1 MDRRSFIRGFGVGV
15 LFTALILGVSFVV
28 RTSDAYV
35 KSQALK
41 LGMVYQDEPGE
52 DLVFVSPNPEDEAN
66 QGDGKNADSSNKDK
80 SDKKDKG
87 AKESAKPKKSAA
99 PKETEKPKN
108 TAAGKATEKP
118 KKPAAPA
125 ASPQDTKK
133 PDVTPKPTAKPG
145 NIKPKKTVAPKGK
158 QTLTM
163 VAGEW
168 SSDVSAKLEKMG
180 IVKDAKQF
188 DKYLND
194 NGYSERINAGTYSVS
209 VDDTYEQLA
218 RKITK
223 R

>member
-1 MDRRSFIRGFGVGV
+1 MDKRSFIRGFGVGV
-15 LFTALILGVSFVV
+15 LFTALILGISFVV

-52 DLVFVSPNPEDEAN
+52 DLVFTSPDPETSDK
-66 QGDGKNADSSNKDK
+66 QDGDQNKNEDSPKQ
-80 SDKKDKG
+80 DKKDKK
-87 AKESAKPKKSAA
+87 AKESGKPKEPTAGK
-99 PKETEKPKN
+99 PKNTEKPKE
-108 TAAGKATEKP
+108 TKKPVKSAVPAASESPKAT
-118 KKPAAPA
+118 KKPA
-125 ASPQDTKK
+125 
-133 PDVTPKPTAKPG
+133 VTAKPTVKPE
-145 NIKPKKTVAPKGK
+145 NVRPKKTKGK
-158 QTLTM
+158 QTLTI

-168 SSDVSAKLEKMG
+168 SSDVSAKLERMG
-180 IVKDAKQF
+180 IVKSAKQF

-194 NGYSERINAGTYSVS
+194 NGYSERISAGTYSVS

>member
-1 MDRRSFIRGFGVGV
+1 MDKRSFIRGFGVGV

-41 LGMVYQDEPGE
+41 LGMVYQNEPGE
-52 DLVFVSPNPEDEAN
+52 DLVFTSPNPEDSAK
-66 QGDGKNADSSNKDK
+66 QDDKNADSSNKEDGK
-80 SDKKDKG
+80 NTDSSNKNKKDKNTK
-87 AKESAKPKKSAA
+87 ATKKPQNTAA
-99 PKETEKPKN
+99 PKKTEKPEKSD
-108 TAAGKATEKP
+108 APKASDSPQAT
-118 KKPAAPA
+118 KKPAA
-125 ASPQDTKK
+125 
-133 PDVTPKPTAKPG
+133 TPKPTAKP
-145 NIKPKKTVAPKGK
+145 KRTVAPKGK
-158 QTLTM
+158 QTLTI

-194 NGYSERINAGTYSVS
+194 NGYSERISAGTYSVS

-218 RKITK
+218 RKITNK
-223 R
+223 